1 MSFSSVYSKIFVI
14 PSSAIDENGHV
25 NNVAYVQWMQD
36 IAVEHYSS
44 IGGIQAQGADA
55 TWVVREHKIE
65 YLLPAFA
72 GEEIE
77 IRTWVENIR
86 RVRSLRKY
94 EFIRKTDGRI
104 LVRGE
109 TDWVFV
115 DTKTGIP
122 RAVPAEVSRVFQE
135 SLVPWKYFVP
145 SVVSSQRP
153 VIVGYVVRVAGM
165 SGIHSLPKVFAP
177 TAKRC
182 GVKQVARAA
191 RCGHCMM
198 IGITTKAPNAKKKSK
213 KFSAQTNSTTSR
225 RLSIIFSAIRAM

>member
-1 MSFSSVYSKIFVI
+1 MPISSVYSKTYKI
-14 PSSAIDENGHV
+14 PKSAIDENGHV

-44 IGGIQAQGADA
+44 IGGVIAQGPDA

-77 IRTWVENIR
+77 IKTWVETVR

-94 EFIRKTDGRI
+94 EFVRKTDGKV

-115 DTKTGIP
+115 DVKTGTP
-122 RAVPAEVSRVFQE
+122 RAIPEEVSRVFSINQE
-135 SLVPWKYFVP
+135 V
-145 SVVSSQRP
+145 
-153 VIVGYVVRVAGM
+153 
-165 SGIHSLPKVFAP
+165 
-177 TAKRC
+177 
-182 GVKQVARAA
+182 
-191 RCGHCMM
+191 
-198 IGITTKAPNAKKKSK
+198 
-213 KFSAQTNSTTSR
+213 
-225 RLSIIFSAIRAM
+225 

>member
-1 MSFSSVYSKIFVI
+1 MPISSVYSKTYKI
-14 PSSAIDENGHV
+14 PKSAIDENGHV

-44 IGGIQAQGADA
+44 IGGVIAQGPTA

-77 IRTWVENIR
+77 IKTWVENVR

-94 EFIRKTDGRI
+94 EFVRKTDGKV

-115 DTKTGIP
+115 DVKTGAP
-122 RAVPAEVSRVFQE
+122 RAIPEEVSRVFSISQE
-135 SLVPWKYFVP
+135 V
-145 SVVSSQRP
+145 
-153 VIVGYVVRVAGM
+153 
-165 SGIHSLPKVFAP
+165 
-177 TAKRC
+177 
-182 GVKQVARAA
+182 
-191 RCGHCMM
+191 
-198 IGITTKAPNAKKKSK
+198 
-213 KFSAQTNSTTSR
+213 
-225 RLSIIFSAIRAM
+225 